1 MELFLEPIF
10 SIQQKYNKGILHKI
24 LEKSKQKERIVAKIS
39 ERAINDNFIALYL
52 ISLNRNVFD
61 ESMVSANDFKLN
73 AVGEII
79 NIMSSG
85 DGDTGFQNIIINYLM
100 QVKDKDFLIYVLDN
114 LLDKR
119 KYFTIKNLQVFVSTL
134 SIEFKSSK
142 LDNKQKKKLMD
153 VIYRYFSQVE
163 IELQETLIRMMEI
176 LKIVDIYKTAELFK
190 SSEHSIR
197 KRLIDAIKSSITIK
211 KASEIINNVNAI
223 EYELGIDEKYALLF
237 IIAIEKYKLY
247 EAINTITEL
256 KGRQPTWENILN
268 ILQELMEENLID
280 RNKFSSLLEMAF

>member
-1 MELFLEPIF
+1 LFLEPIF

-24 LEKSKQKERIVAKIS
+24 LEKSKQKERIVTKIS
-39 ERAINDNFIALYL
+39 ERAVNNNFIALYI

-114 LLDKR
+114 LLNKR

-153 VIYRYFSQVE
+153 VIYRYFPQVE
-163 IELQETLIRMMEI
+163 TELQETLIRMMEI

-197 KRLIDAIKSSITIK
+197 KRLIDAIKGSITIK

-223 EYELGIDEKYALLF
+223 EYEFGIDEKYALLF

-256 KGRQPTWENILN
+256 KGKQLTWESILN

-280 RNKFSSLLEMAF
+280 RSKFSSLLEMAF

>member
-1 MELFLEPIF
+1 LFLEPIF

-24 LEKSKQKERIVAKIS
+24 LEKSKQKELIVTKIE
-39 ERAINDNFIALYL
+39 ERATNNNFIALYI
-52 ISLNRNVFD
+52 ISLNRSVFNED
-61 ESMVSANDFKLN
+61 MVSANDFKLN

-114 LLDKR
+114 LLSKR
-119 KYFTIKNLQVFVSTL
+119 KYFTVKNLQVFVSTL

-153 VIYRYFSQVE
+153 VIYRYFPQVE
-163 IELQETLIRMMEI
+163 TELQETLIRMMEI

-190 SSEHSIR
+190 ESEHSIR

-211 KASEIINNVNAI
+211 KASEIINNVNVI

>member
-1 MELFLEPIF
+1 MFLEPIF

-24 LEKSKQKERIVAKIS
+24 LEKSKQKERIVTKIS
-39 ERAINDNFIALYL
+39 ERAVNNNFIALYI

-114 LLDKR
+114 LLNKR

-153 VIYRYFSQVE
+153 VIYRYFPQVE
-163 IELQETLIRMMEI
+163 TELQETLIRMMEI

-197 KRLIDAIKSSITIK
+197 KRLIDAIKGSITIK

-223 EYELGIDEKYALLF
+223 EYEFGIDEKYALLF

-256 KGRQPTWENILN
+256 KGKQLTWESILN

-280 RNKFSSLLEMAF
+280 RSKFSSLLEMAF